1 MYNFIKGEVVEVS
14 ENCVVIDCNGIGY
27 ELNATF
33 GCMNLCSKGGIVK
46 LYTYLAISQDDVRL
60 FGFADKAEKSMFLR
74 LIEVGGVG
82 PKLAIGILSGI
93 SVSALSVAIVNADIK
108 TLSKL
113 KGLGKKTAERIVLEL
128 KDKVSPEFNAELPA
142 LKGEESADS
151 IVGVNE
157 DAVMAI
163 MTFGYT
169 KAEAIK
175 AVKAVQKEGMTV
187 EQIVFKAL
195 QIA

>member
-1 MYNFIKGEVVEVS
+1 MYNFIRGEVVEIT
-14 ENCVVIDCNGIGY
+14 ENCVVIDCNGVGY
-27 ELNATF
+27 ELNATY
-33 GCMNLCSKGGIVK
+33 GCMSVCKVGSIVK
-46 LYTYLAISQDDVRL
+46 LYTYLALSQDDVRL
-60 FGFADKAEKSMFLR
+60 FGFADKAEKAMFLR

-93 SVSALSVAIVNADIK
+93 TVSALSVAIVNSDIK

-128 KDKVSPEFNAELPA
+128 KDKISPDFNAELPA
-142 LKGEESADS
+142 VNGVEVADNA
-151 IVGVNE
+151 VDANP

-169 KAEAIK
+169 KAEATK
-175 AVKAVQKEGMTV
+175 AVKAVQKEGMSV
-187 EQIVFKAL
+187 YWC
-195 QIA
+195 

>member
-1 MYNFIKGEVVEVS
+1 MYNFIRGEVVEVT
-14 ENCVVIDCNGIGY
+14 ENCVVLDCNGVGY

-33 GCMNLCSKGGIVK
+33 GCMDLCKKGSVVK

-93 SVSALSVAIVNADIK
+93 SVSALSVAIINGDIK

-113 KGLGKKTAERIVLEL
+113 KGLGKKTAERIILEL
-128 KDKVSPEFNAELPA
+128 KDKVSPEFNAEIPVV
-142 LKGEESADS
+142 KGEEPIDSA
-151 IVGVNE
+151 GVNE

-169 KAEAIK
+169 KAEATK
-175 AVKAVQKEGMTV
+175 AVKAVQKDGMTV

>member
-1 MYNFIKGEVVEVS
+1 MYNFIRGEVVEIT
-14 ENCVVIDCNGIGY
+14 ENCVVIDCNGVGY
-27 ELNATF
+27 ELNATY
-33 GCMNLCSKGGIVK
+33 GCMSVCKVGSIVK
-46 LYTYLAISQDDVRL
+46 LYTYLALSQDDVRL
-60 FGFADKAEKSMFLR
+60 FGFADKAEKAMFLR

-93 SVSALSVAIVNADIK
+93 TVSALSVAIVNSDIK

-128 KDKVSPEFNAELPA
+128 KDKISPDFNTELPA
-142 LKGEESADS
+142 VNGIEVADNA
-151 IVGVNE
+151 VDANP

-169 KAEAIK
+169 KAEATK
-175 AVKAVQKEGMTV
+175 AVKAVQKEGMSV

>member
-1 MYNFIKGEVVEVS
+1 MYNFIRGEVVEIT
-14 ENCVVIDCNGIGY
+14 ENCVVIDCNGVGY
-27 ELNATF
+27 ELNATY
-33 GCMNLCSKGGIVK
+33 GCMSVCKIGSIVK
-46 LYTYLAISQDDVRL
+46 LYTYLALSQDDVRL
-60 FGFADKAEKSMFLR
+60 FGFADKAEKAMFLR

-93 SVSALSVAIVNADIK
+93 TVSALSVAIVNSDIK

-128 KDKVSPEFNAELPA
+128 KDKISPDFNAELPA
-142 LKGEESADS
+142 VNGVEIADNA
-151 IVGVNE
+151 VDANP

-169 KAEAIK
+169 KAEATK
-175 AVKAVQKEGMTV
+175 AVKAVQKEGMSV

>member
-1 MYNFIKGEVVEVS
+1 MYNYIRGEVAEVS
-14 ENCVVIDCNGIGY
+14 ENCVVIDCNGVGY
-27 ELNATF
+27 ELNATY
-33 GCMNLCSKGGIVK
+33 GCMGVCKIGSAVK

-60 FGFADKAEKSMFLR
+60 FGFADKAEKAMFLR

-93 SVSALSVAIVNADIK
+93 SVSALSVAIVNGDIK

-128 KDKVSPEFNAELPA
+128 KDKVSPDFNTQLPA
-142 LKGEESADS
+142 NKGEEVVDS
-151 IVGVNE
+151 VDVNA

-169 KAEAIK
+169 KAEATK
-175 AVKAVQKEGMTV
+175 AVKAVQKEGMSV